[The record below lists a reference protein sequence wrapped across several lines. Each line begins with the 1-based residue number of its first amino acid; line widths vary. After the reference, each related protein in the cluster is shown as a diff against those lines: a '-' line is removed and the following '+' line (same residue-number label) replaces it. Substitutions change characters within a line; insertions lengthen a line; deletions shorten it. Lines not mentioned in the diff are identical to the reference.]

1 MTPGNRI
8 NGSFMDKDRLQKV
21 TFEHSRMLQDHTGEE
36 LRVLP
41 ESAALSLVDNLG
53 ADLADIYQAALAQDI
68 LPERYLRNRTSISI
82 AEQLRLAK
90 SNVAVIGAGGLGGQ
104 ALLCLI
110 RLGIGHLR
118 VVDPEVFEAS
128 NLNRQALC
136 TGASLGRAKAEVARH
151 TAAEINP
158 GVGVTPFQEKL
169 TADNAQSVLEG
180 AEVIVDGL
188 DSIQDRFTLE
198 AAAKKL
204 SIPLVHAAIDGF
216 VAQVMTIFP
225 SDPGLQL
232 LYGQERSTPASPLG
246 NPVFAPHLAA
256 TLQAMEVLKIL
267 LNRGKPARKGMI
279 SADLESG
286 DFSQFSFGG

>member
-1 MTPGNRI
+1 MGGDSLPETIAGR
-8 NGSFMDKDRLQKV
+8 SLVHK
-21 TFEHSRMLQDHTGEE
+21 DHTGEE
-36 LRVLP
+36 ISVLP
-41 ESAALSLVDNLG
+41 ESAALALVDDLG

-68 LPERYLRNRTSISI
+68 LPERYLRNRTSISM
-82 AEQLRLAK
+82 AEQLRLAR
-90 SNVAVIGAGGLGGQ
+90 SRVAVIGAGGLGGQ

-110 RLGIGHLR
+110 RLGIGHLH

-136 TGASLGRAKAEVARH
+136 TVDSLGRAKAEAARDM
-151 TAAEINP
+151 AAAINP
-158 GVGVTPFQEKL
+158 GVRVTPWQEKL
-169 TADNAQSVLEG
+169 SADNAPSVLEG

-225 SDPGLQL
+225 TDPGLQL
-232 LYGQERSTPASPLG
+232 LYGQERTTPASPLG

-267 LNRGKPARKGMI
+267 LNRGKPARNGMI